1 MQNINE
7 KIDEENYWKNA
18 TKIHSTI
25 RNLVACIL
33 FLEQVFTMI
42 IQILFS
48 PPYLTSYLT
57 TIFLWHHLKVLGK
70 PFR

>member
-7 KIDEENYWKNA
+7 KIDEENYLKNA

-48 PPYLTSYLT
+48 PYLTSYLA